1 MEDVPREVVEQ
12 ALVSL
17 GVTEVEA
24 LRGGAQKSVT
34 LVDRGEERLVLKVI
48 AIGASNPDSIKRA
61 EREVELLSAI
71 SNPHVVAVASELIE
85 IGNPPT
91 GAAWLEEFLDGD
103 DLTPSLQTGP
113 WTWNET
119 ARMAK
124 DVARGLGAAHAKKV
138 VHRDLSPNNIRRLSN
153 GSYKVMDFGFARHTL
168 RSGLTIA
175 GQPGT
180 PGFASPEHLH
190 TFSGAPT
197 AASDVFCVGILMY
210 AALAGVLPI
219 PYRGDDAD
227 YTLRLINTRIID
239 IAEYRPDLSDQQ
251 CALIRRCLHP
261 QPARRFLN
269 GNRLAQA
276 IEEILP

>member
-1 MEDVPREVVEQ
+1 MDDVPRVLVEQ
-12 ALVSL
+12 ALTTL
-17 GVTEVEA
+17 GVTEVA
-24 LRGGAQKSVT
+24 PLRGGAQKAVS
-34 LVDRGEERLVLKVI
+34 LVDRDGERLVLKVI
-48 AIGASNPDSIKRA
+48 SIGASNPDSIKRA

-71 SNPHVVAVASELIE
+71 SSPYVVAVASELIE
-85 IGNPPT
+85 LGNPPT

-119 ARMAK
+119 AMMAR
-124 DVARGLGAAHAKKV
+124 DVAKGLGAAHVKRV

-153 GSYKVMDFGFARHTL
+153 GTYKVMDFGFARHTL

-190 TFSGAPT
+190 NFSGAPT
-197 AASDVFCVGILMY
+197 AASDVFCVGILVY
-210 AALAGVLPI
+210 TALSGQVPI
-219 PYRGDDAD
+219 PYAGDDAD
-227 YTLRLINTRIID
+227 YAIRLINARIVD
-239 IAEYRPDLSDQQ
+239 IAEHRPDLTDRQ
-251 CALIRRCLHP
+251 CALIRKCLHP
-261 QPARRFLN
+261 QPARRYLN

-276 IEEILP
+276 VEELM